1 MMPNPTLTRS
11 RCSADDRAAAIC
23 LMTILA
29 SLVVSPPAWA
39 QGDER
44 APLPLIERGL
54 RLPHP
59 AGSDAAMAT
68 ASWLP
73 ELRLHAI
80 LEQSTWPGRH
90 SVTTTI
96 IGELAWPLDRT
107 PVGTAVDAARVRRQR
122 AAARESLVERIATA
136 WHERRRAE
144 DIADDVAAEL
154 AREEADAELDALE
167 DAP

>member
-1 MMPNPTLTRS
+1 MRSPLTRS
-11 RCSADDRAAAIC
+11 RCSTDDRPAAIC

-29 SLVVSPPAWA
+29 TLVVSPPALA

-44 APLPLIERGL
+44 VPPPLIERAL
-54 RLPHP
+54 RLPRAAP
-59 AGSDAAMAT
+59 SDAAMTAAT
-68 ASWLP
+68 WLP

-80 LEQSTWPGRH
+80 VEQSTWLGH
-90 SVTTTI
+90 HGATTTI
-96 IGELAWPLDRT
+96 LGELAWPLDRT
-107 PVGTAVDAARVRRQR
+107 PVGSAVDAARVRRQR

-144 DIADDVAAEL
+144 EAADDVAAEL
-154 AREEADAELDALE
+154 SREEADAELDALE